1 MTSEL
6 LFLIPVFNDWEA
18 VSRVLADLDE
28 QLEAIEGPAS
38 VLMVDDG
45 STEPSP
51 ARLPFE
57 PRRLARVE
65 VLPARRNLGHQ
76 RAIALGLTFIY
87 ERRPCRAVVVMD
99 GDGQDAPRD
108 VPKLLAAV
116 DAARPG
122 SAVFAARTRRS
133 EGPWF
138 AAGYLA
144 YKAIHRVLTGRKVEV
159 GNFSVLP
166 WALLERLV
174 GVSEIWNHYAAAV
187 YKARLPVVQVPV
199 PRAHRV
205 EGHSRMNFVAL
216 VTHGLSAISVYGDVV
231 GVRMLGLAAGL
242 AALTLLTLVAIGFTR
257 VFLGFAIPS
266 WAGMAV
272 ALLVFLFGSLL
283 GLLAMAVLFLLQ
295 SRERYS
301 FLPLR
306 DYRHYLLP
314 EWRLHG

>member
-1 MTSEL
+1 VTSEL
-6 LFLIPVFNDWEA
+6 VFLIPVFNDWGA

-28 QLEAIEGPAS
+28 QLETIEGPAS
-38 VLMVDDG
+38 VLLVDDG

-51 ARLPFE
+51 TRLPFE

-87 ERRPCRAVVVMD
+87 EQRPCRAVLVMD

-108 VPKLLAAV
+108 VPKLLAAL
-116 DAARPG
+116 DAAPPG
-122 SAVFAARTRRS
+122 SAVFAARARRS

-144 YKAIHRVLTGRKVEV
+144 YKAIHRLLTGRKVEV

-187 YKARLPVVQVPV
+187 YKARFPVVQVAV

-205 EGHSRMNFVAL
+205 EGHSRMNLVAL

-242 AALTLLTLVAIGFTR
+242 EALTLLALVAIGFAR

-266 WAGMAV
+266 WAGTAV

-314 EWRLHG
+314 ERRLHG

>member
-1 MTSEL
+1 VTNEL
-6 LFLIPVFNDWEA
+6 LVLIPVFNDWEA
-18 VSRVLADLDE
+18 VSRVLPELDE
-28 QLEAIEGPAS
+28 QAGRIAGPVA
-38 VLMVDDG
+38 VLLVDDG
-45 STEPSP
+45 STDPTP
-51 ARLPFE
+51 VRLPFE
-57 PRRLARVE
+57 PRHLARVE
-65 VLPARRNLGHQ
+65 VLPVRRNLGHQ
-76 RAIALGLTFIY
+76 RAIALGLTFVY

-99 GDGQDAPRD
+99 GDGQDAPGD
-108 VPKLLAAV
+108 VPELLTAL

-122 SAVFAARTRRS
+122 SAVFAARARRS
-133 EGPWF
+133 EGAWF

-187 YKARLPVVQVPV
+187 YKARLPVVQVAV
-199 PRAHRV
+199 PRARRL
-205 EGHSRMNFVAL
+205 EGRSRMNFVAL

-231 GVRMLGLAAGL
+231 GVRMLCLAAAL
-242 AALTLLTLVAIGFTR
+242 AAMTLLSLVAIGFAR
-257 VFLGFAIPS
+257 AFLGLAIPS
-266 WAGMAV
+266 WAWTAV
-272 ALLVFLFGSLL
+272 GLLLFLLGSLL
-283 GLLAMAVLFLLQ
+283 MLLAMAVLFLLQ

-314 EWRLHG
+314 ERRIHG

>member
-1 MTSEL
+1 VTSEL
-6 LFLIPVFNDWEA
+6 LFLIPVFDDWEA
-18 VSRVLADLDE
+18 VSRVLADLDQ
-28 QLEAIEGPAS
+28 QLGTIEGPAS
-38 VLMVDDG
+38 VLLVDDG
-45 STEPSP
+45 STEPPP

-57 PRRLARVE
+57 PRHLARVE

-99 GDGQDAPRD
+99 GDGQDAPSD
-108 VPKLLAAV
+108 VPKLLAALA
-116 DAARPG
+116 AARPG

-138 AAGYLA
+138 TAGYHV

-166 WALLERLV
+166 WALIERLV

-187 YKARLPVVQVPV
+187 YKARLPVVQVAV
-199 PRAHRV
+199 PRAQRV
-205 EGHSRMNFVAL
+205 HGRSHMNFVAL

-231 GVRMLGLAAGL
+231 GVRMLCLAAGL
-242 AALTLLTLVAIGFTR
+242 AAVTLLTLVAVGFTR
-257 VFLGFAIPS
+257 IFLGLAIPS
-266 WAGMAV
+266 WAGPAV
-272 ALLVFLFGSLL
+272 GLLVFLLGSLL
-283 GLLAMAVLFLLQ
+283 SLLAMAVLFLLQ

-314 EWRLHG
+314 ERRIHG

>member
-28 QLEAIEGPAS
+28 QLETIEGPAS
-38 VLMVDDG
+38 VLLVDDG
-45 STEPSP
+45 STDPP
-51 ARLPFE
+51 PDRLPFE
-57 PRRLARVE
+57 PRHLARVE

-99 GDGQDAPRD
+99 GDGQDAPGD
-108 VPKLLAAV
+108 VPKLLAAL

-138 AAGYLA
+138 AAGYRA

-187 YKARLPVVQVPV
+187 YKARLPVVQVAV
-199 PRAHRV
+199 PRARRV

-242 AALTLLTLVAIGFTR
+242 AVLTLLTLVAIGFAR
-257 VFLGFAIPS
+257 VFLGLAIPS
-266 WAGMAV
+266 WAGTAV
-272 ALLVFLFGSLL
+272 GLLVFLLGSLL
-283 GLLAMAVLFLLQ
+283 GLLALAVLFLLQ

-314 EWRLHG
+314 ERRLHG